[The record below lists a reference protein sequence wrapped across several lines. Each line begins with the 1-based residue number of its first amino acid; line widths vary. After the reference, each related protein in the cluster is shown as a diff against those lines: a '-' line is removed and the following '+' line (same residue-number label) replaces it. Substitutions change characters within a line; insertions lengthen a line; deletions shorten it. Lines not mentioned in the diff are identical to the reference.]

1 MNPQLEEQQKLVC
14 DLKDQL
20 QSMEIEEKELT
31 EKVRT
36 LETKLVVQDLQDKIK
51 VKSEA
56 ISQLR
61 SKATELEEK
70 LKSKTTTQVQ
80 EQIQPAP
87 SHEETPRQ
95 FF

>member
-14 DLKDQL
+14 ELKDQL
-20 QSMEIEEKELT
+20 QSMEMEEKELT

-61 SKATELEEK
+61 SKAIELEEK
-70 LKSKTTTQVQ
+70 LRSKEAPQVQ
-80 EQIQPAP
+80 EQIQPVP

>member
-1 MNPQLEEQQKLVC
+1 MNPELEEQQKLVC
-14 DLKDQL
+14 ELKDQL
-20 QSMEIEEKELT
+20 QSMEKEEKELT
-31 EKVRT
+31 EKVRI

-56 ISQLR
+56 INQLR

-70 LKSKTTTQVQ
+70 LRSKRATPVQ

-87 SHEETPRQ
+87 LKEETPRQ